1 MFLLIYKIQKGLYGG
16 KMERVT
22 NKNVNSEKEN
32 FKLLSFPKIKS
43 CMPKISAKLPVL
55 NLNALNIL
63 LDANLI
69 PA

>member
-22 NKNVNSEKEN
+22 NK
-32 FKLLSFPKIKS
+32 
-43 CMPKISAKLPVL
+43 KISAKLPVL
-55 NLNALNIL
+55 NLNALDIL

>member
-1 MFLLIYKIQKGLYGG
+1 
-16 KMERVT
+16 MERVT

-55 NLNALNIL
+55 NLNALDIL